1 MKIVQRIGS
10 FVIASLLLVTPVFAQ
25 KIEYVL
31 PYPGILPDHPLYTI
45 KLVRDRILDFL
56 IVDPLRKAE
65 FSVLQADKR
74 LGMGVALAEKGN
86 AALAEV
92 ALSKGEKYL
101 ARAAGSLISV
111 ASSGKEVP
119 AYLLDRVIKA
129 AAKHEEILTKLTT
142 RFTGKE
148 LDGLRSSMEL
158 LKKTIEDIA
167 KIKS

>member
-1 MKIVQRIGS
+1 MKIVHRLM
-10 FVIASLLLVTPVFAQ
+10 FLIAALVLTTSTVFAQ

-31 PYPGILPDHPLYTI
+31 PYPGILPDHPLYTL

-74 LGMGVALAEKGN
+74 LGMGVALVEKGN

-92 ALSKGEKYL
+92 TLSKGEKYL
-101 ARAAGSLISV
+101 ARAAGSLTSV

-129 AAKHEEILTKLTT
+129 AVKHEEILMKLTT

-148 LDGLRSSMEL
+148 LDGLKSSMEL
-158 LKKTIEDIA
+158 LKKTIEDIV
-167 KIKS
+167 KLKS